1 MDWVIREVDLG
12 TVGVSGSAGHPV
24 VAVGQ
29 QNQGF
34 FHGLNTLG
42 EIRDTS
48 FNHVRFAEV
57 EKINAS

>member
-1 MDWVIREVDLG
+1 MDGVIREVDLG
-12 TVGVSGSAGHPV
+12 TVGVSGRAGHAV
-24 VAVGQ
+24 VAVSQ